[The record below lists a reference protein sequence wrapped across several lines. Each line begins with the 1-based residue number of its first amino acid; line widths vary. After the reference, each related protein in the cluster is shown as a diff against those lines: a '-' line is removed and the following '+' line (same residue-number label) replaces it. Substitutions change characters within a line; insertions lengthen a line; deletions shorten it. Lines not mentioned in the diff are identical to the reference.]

1 MTRAKALAT
10 GIAIVALAVGAV
22 AVVSGQT
29 KWPSENP
36 PRSLAAH
43 AVQFPPYELRTLANG
58 LQVVV
63 VLHHE
68 QPVVSMRMIVRAGR
82 AADPRDKIGVAHLV
96 AALLDQGTSKTP
108 PQGAP
113 ETMSATELHDAIDFI
128 GAEVNAGAGAD
139 LSFLN
144 MLVMKDSFDTGLH
157 LLSDMARHPAFDPA
171 EIDRQRQ
178 QMLSTL
184 EVSLDDPSY
193 VANSVFDRLVYGF
206 HPYGLPELGTP
217 KTIASISRDD
227 LVAFHDRH
235 FAPNNALLAVVG
247 DLTAGEAFDGVTRV
261 LGDWQRREVP
271 AQRFVAPPGPVKRVV
286 VINKPDA
293 VQTEVRVGQLGVKR
307 NISDYMAVN
316 LALRI
321 LGGEG
326 ANRLHQVLRTQH
338 SLTYGAQA
346 EMDTLKDSG
355 DFEAETSTR
364 TEATGEVVRLII
376 DEFWRIQRERVAE
389 EELSNAKAYLAGSF
403 PLTIETP
410 NAIATQTLNVLF
422 YGLPVVELQ
431 SFRERVNAVTVDD
444 VGRVAR
450 VYLRPDRLSIVLVGN
465 APAFTPQLRRLGL
478 GTIET
483 VNMEDL
489 DLTAANFKAAGGAD
503 ETGGAGRAGGA
514 GGPGADL
521 IERALRPAVAAY
533 QAQAATQGPQG
544 PQGSQ
549 GRARGA
555 QPDGDDARAL
565 LEKAIAAKGG
575 FDTLRA
581 VKSITAITRADA
593 DTPSGRVTAQTTTYL
608 QYPNRVR
615 VETKLPGETVVQVY
629 DGSRAWVRDS
639 RGTHDVPDRMAREL
653 DASFARDI
661 ISLLVGAREGRVRPR
676 LLPDAREAGGQ
687 VRHALEFSTP
697 SLEPTVL
704 YIDPDTNLITSQT
717 YVAGGPGQPLVEE
730 LFSDYKA
737 VSGVQVAFTATVRQ
751 AGQAVAERRVDSI
764 KFNVPLDSALFKR
777 P

>member
-1 MTRAKALAT
+1 MTRPKALAA
-10 GIAIVALAVGAV
+10 GIAIVALAA

-36 PRSLAAH
+36 PRPLSAH
-43 AVQFPPYELRTLANG
+43 AVQFPPYELRTLSNG

-82 AADPRDKIGVAHLV
+82 AADPRDKIGVAHLA
-96 AALLDQGTSKTP
+96 AALLDQGTSGTP
-108 PQGAP
+108 PQGA
-113 ETMSATELHDAIDFI
+113 MSATELHDAIDFI

-144 MLVMKDSFDTGLH
+144 MLVMKDSFDTGLR

-184 EVSLDDPSY
+184 QVSLDDPSY
-193 VANSVFDRLVYGF
+193 IANSVFDRLVYGF

-247 DLTAGEAFDGVTRV
+247 DLTAAEAFDGVTRV
-261 LGDWQRREVP
+261 LGDWPRRDVP
-271 AQRFVAPPGPVKRVV
+271 AERFVAPPGPAKRVV
-286 VINKPDA
+286 VIDKPDA

-326 ANRLHQVLRTQH
+326 ANRLHQVLRTEH

-410 NAIATQTLNVLF
+410 NAIATQILNVLF
-422 YGLPVVELQ
+422 YGLPVAELQ
-431 SFRERVNAVTVDD
+431 SFRDRVNAVTVDD

-465 APAFTPQLRRLGL
+465 AAAFTPQLRRLGL

-483 VNMEDL
+483 VSMEDL
-489 DLTAANFKAAGGAD
+489 DLTATNFKGAGAAGGPGA
-503 ETGGAGRAGGA
+503 AGRAGGA

-533 QAQAATQGPQG
+533 QAQVATQG
-544 PQGSQ
+544 S
-549 GRARGA
+549 RGT
-555 QPDGDDARAL
+555 QPDGDAVRAL

-575 FDTLRA
+575 FDTLHA

-615 VETKLPGETVVQVY
+615 VETKLPGETVIQVY

-639 RGTHDVPDRMAREL
+639 RGTHDVPDRMTREL
-653 DASFARDI
+653 DAGFERDI
-661 ISLLVGAREGRVRPR
+661 ISLLVGAREGRVHPR
-676 LLPDAREAGGQ
+676 LLPDARDADGK

-751 AGQAVAERRVDSI
+751 AGRAVAERHVDSI
-764 KFNVPLDSALFKR
+764 KFNAPLDSALFKR

>member
-1 MTRAKALAT
+1 MTRPKALGI
-10 GIAIVALAVGAV
+10 GIAIAALAV
-22 AVVSGQT
+22 AVVSAQA

-36 PRSLAAH
+36 PRPLAAH
-43 AVQFPPYELRTLANG
+43 AVQFPPYELRTLPNG

-68 QPVVSMRMIVRAGR
+68 QPVVSMRMIVRAGS
-82 AADPRDKIGVAHLV
+82 AADPRDKIGVAHLA
-96 AALLDQGTSKTP
+96 AALLDQGTSGTP
-108 PQGAP
+108 PM
-113 ETMSATELHDAIDFI
+113 TATELNDRIDFI
-128 GAEVNAGAGAD
+128 GAEVNAGAGTD

-144 MLVMKDSFDTGLH
+144 MLVMKDSFDTGLR

-171 EIDRQRQ
+171 EINRQRQ
-178 QMLSTL
+178 QMLSSL
-184 EVSLDDPSY
+184 QVSLDDPSY
-193 VANSVFDRLVYGF
+193 IANSVFDRLVYGF
-206 HPYGLPELGTP
+206 HPYGMPELGTP
-217 KTIASISRDD
+217 KTIASISRSD

-235 FAPNNALLAVVG
+235 FAPNNAVLAVVG
-247 DLTAGEAFDGVTRV
+247 DLTAGDAFDAVTRV
-261 LGDWQRREVP
+261 LGDWQRRDVP
-271 AQRFVAPPGPVKRVV
+271 AQTFVAPPGPAKRVV

-307 NISDYMAVN
+307 SIGDYMALN

-326 ANRLHQVLRTQH
+326 ANRLHQVLRTEH

-346 EMDTLKDSG
+346 EMDTLKESG
-355 DFEAETSTR
+355 DFEAETNTR

-389 EELSNAKAYLAGSF
+389 QELSDAKAYLAGSF

-410 NAIATQTLNVLF
+410 NAIATQILNVLF
-422 YGLPVVELQ
+422 YGLPVAELQ
-431 SFRERVNAVTVDD
+431 SFRDRVNAVTVDD

-450 VYLRPDRLSIVLVGN
+450 DYLRPDRLSIVLVGN
-465 APAFTPQLRRLGL
+465 AAAFTPQLRRLGL

-489 DLTAANFKAAGGAD
+489 DLTATNFKGA
-503 ETGGAGRAGGA
+503 GGAGRSGGAGGA
-514 GGPGADL
+514 GGADRAGSPGADL

-533 QAQAATQGPQG
+533 QAQSAA
-544 PQGSQ
+544 Q
-549 GRARGA
+549 GRAPA
-555 QPDGDDARAL
+555 APQATADSLAL

-581 VKSITAITRADA
+581 VKSITAVTRAEA
-593 DTPSGRVTAQTTTYL
+593 DTPAGRVTAQTTTYL

-639 RGTHDVPDRMAREL
+639 RGTHDVPERMAREL
-653 DASFARDI
+653 DASFERDI
-661 ISLLVGAREGRVRPR
+661 ISLLVGAREGRVHPR
-676 LLPDAREAGGQ
+676 LLSDARDANGK
-687 VRHALEFSTP
+687 VLHALEFSAP
-697 SLEPTVL
+697 SLEPTML
-704 YIDPDTNLITSQT
+704 YIDPDTNLVASQT
-717 YVAGGPGQPLVEE
+717 YVAGAPGQPLVEE
-730 LFSDYKA
+730 LFSDYKT

-751 AGQAVAERRVDSI
+751 AGQAVAERHVDDI
-764 KFNVPLDSALFKR
+764 TFNAPLDPALFKR